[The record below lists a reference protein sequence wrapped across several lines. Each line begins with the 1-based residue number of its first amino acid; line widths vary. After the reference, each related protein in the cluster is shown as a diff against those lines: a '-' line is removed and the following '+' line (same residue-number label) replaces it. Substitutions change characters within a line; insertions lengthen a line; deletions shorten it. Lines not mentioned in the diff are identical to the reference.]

1 MYCSSNGRCQPNSP
15 EFHMSP
21 QTAASMLCADS
32 FALVC
37 PVGSKCQ
44 EDKNQKGQG
53 ASHL

>member
-1 MYCSSNGRCQPNSP
+1 MYCSSDGRCQPDSP
-15 EFHMSP
+15 ELHVTS
-21 QTAASMLCADS
+21 TAASMRCADS

-37 PVGSKCQ
+37 PIGSKCQ